1 MKYLKTFFFFDK
13 LLFFLKLSDS
23 KLKKNIF
30 FLSILYFVVFIFDFF
45 SINLIFSLSILILY
59 KKKFYNLIN
68 NYDYLKIINNL
79 SYEQIILT
87 ITLFIVF
94 FSIIKFIIIG
104 VYNFFKNNYLLKNQS
119 RISCL
124 LLEDYLARRY
134 SFFLN
139 NNSGKLIT
147 NIKSEVERTFVLVR
161 YFFDFC
167 FELIILIIIF
177 FIILFYNFFGSLIF
191 ILFILFFSIT
201 FSALI
206 RAHSHNIGRIR
217 SINYSSLTKYLIQTF
232 LGIKFIKI
240 SKLEK
245 KVVDIFKKNDSIVC
259 KLDSKYSTINNST
272 RYFFELLL
280 ILSFCLLVLFFLLFR
295 DISLQLSQFIIF
307 FAICAF
313 RALPAISKLHTS
325 YNGVVFYVNS
335 LDNIY
340 KEFKNKIVD
349 FKYSSKI
356 NNYNFKNLD
365 ENTLVNFNNVS
376 FKFSENKTNILE
388 NLNFEINIK
397 DKIAILGK
405 TGSGKSTVVDLLVGL
420 LFAKNGIVEL
430 NKKFFIDYKRASE
443 VISFAPQ
450 TPFLIEGTILDNIV
464 FGSKDSYSH
473 KKDKSYL
480 DMILKIA
487 DCHKFISE
495 HKDNLYAHVGE
506 NGIKLSVGQKQ
517 RVAVARALFKREKKI
532 IILDEPTSSLDAHT
546 SNQLINNIIKSFKDI
561 AIVVITHKIEMLRNF
576 NKIYFLK
583 NKRFFLKK

>member
-1 MKYLKTFFFFDK
+1 M
-13 LLFFLKLSDS
+13 
-23 KLKKNIF
+23 
-30 FLSILYFVVFIFDFF
+30 
-45 SINLIFSLSILILY
+45 
-59 KKKFYNLIN
+59 
-68 NYDYLKIINNL
+68 
-79 SYEQIILT
+79 SYEQIVLT
-87 ITLFIVF
+87 ITLLIVF
-94 FSIIKFIIIG
+94 FSIVKFIIIG
-104 VYNFFKNNYLLKNQS
+104 VYNFFKNNYLSKNQS

-161 YFFDFC
+161 NFFDFC

-177 FIILFYNFFGSLIF
+177 FIILYYNFFGSLIF
-191 ILFILFFSIT
+191 ILFILFFSIA

-206 RAHSHNIGRIR
+206 RAYSHNIGRVR

-240 SKLEK
+240 SNLEK
-245 KVVDIFKKNDSIVC
+245 KVIDIFKKSDSIVC

-295 DISLQLSQFIIF
+295 DISLQFSQFIIF

-313 RALPAISKLHTS
+313 RALPAISKLHAS
-325 YNGVVFYVNS
+325 YNGVIFYMNS
-335 LDNIY
+335 LENIY
-340 KEFKNKIVD
+340 KEFKNKIID

-356 NNYNFKNLD
+356 NNYYFKNLE

-388 NLNFEINIK
+388 NLNFKINIK

-405 TGSGKSTVVDLLVGL
+405 TGSGKSTVVDLLLGL
-420 LFAKNGIVEL
+420 LYPENGTVEL
-430 NKKFFIDYKRASE
+430 NKKFFIDYKRSSE

-473 KKDKSYL
+473 NKDKSYL

-487 DCHKFISE
+487 DCDKFISE

-506 NGIKLSVGQKQ
+506 NGIKLSVGQKH
-517 RVAVARALFKREKKI
+517 RITVARALFKREKKI
-532 IILDEPTSSLDAHT
+532 IILDEPTSSLDVHT
-546 SNQLINNIIKSFKDI
+546 SNKLINNIIKSFKNI
-561 AIVVITHKIEMLRNF
+561 AIVVITHKIEMLRSF

-583 NKRFFLKK
+583 NKKFFLKK